1 MRKQTRS
8 SMLFLVCV
16 VDMTTRLR
24 AGPKSQRRLEL
35 INGGRPIREDPS
47 EVRKA
52 ARRGRVIPMPQR
64 QEGPEP

>member
-1 MRKQTRS
+1 
-8 SMLFLVCV
+8 MLFLVCV
-16 VDMTTRLR
+16 ADMTTRLR
-24 AGPKSQRRLEL
+24 AGRQRRLEL
-35 INGGRPIREDPS
+35 INGGRSIREDPS

>member
-1 MRKQTRS
+1 
-8 SMLFLVCV
+8 
-16 VDMTTRLR
+16 MTTRLR
-24 AGPKSQRRLEL
+24 AGPTSQQRLEL